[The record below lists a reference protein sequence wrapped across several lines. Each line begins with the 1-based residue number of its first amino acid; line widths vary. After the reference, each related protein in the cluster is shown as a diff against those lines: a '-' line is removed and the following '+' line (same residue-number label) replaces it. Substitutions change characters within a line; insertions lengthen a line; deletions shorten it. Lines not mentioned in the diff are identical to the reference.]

1 MSFVSVRTRAN
12 FSPARNVLST
22 TAPLP
27 SALSLVRTKAPP
39 LPGLTCWNSTI
50 RQALPS
56 SSICIPFLNWFVLTV
71 SATAAYRLVDDD
83 QVLAE
88 ARVVLNPVRGDDH
101 VVLDADAPTSLE
113 VDPGLDGDD
122 VARRERVG
130 REARRLVDVESQAMT
145 QAVPEGPREG
155 GPVHESTRSGICI
168 DSRDPG
174 AEGVEARLL
183 RGDHDGVRLPEGAV
197 DRTRRERTRV
207 IGGVP
212 VHLAAG
218 VDDHGLA
225 AADLAVAGARVRAR
239 GVRARGDDGLEG
251 EDLSALVVEELL
263 NRPRD
268 VPLRSADERF
278 LDETLVHPVGNLAGS
293 LDRAELFLLLDRA
306 QLLHQTATGN
316 RLDRAGAQRLG
327 TGVRDEVSLEADSPG

>member
-27 SALSLVRTKAPP
+27 SALSFVRTKAPP

-113 VDPGLDGDD
+113 VDPGL
-122 VARRERVG
+122 
-130 REARRLVDVESQAMT
+130 
-145 QAVPEGPREG
+145 
-155 GPVHESTRSGICI
+155 ESTRSGICI

-306 QLLHQTATGN
+306 QLLHQTATRN
-316 RLDRAGAQRLG
+316 RRKGRGEPRSRFARLSDPQDPSAARVWSPRTRCLRALAPPARNES
-327 TGVRDEVSLEADSPG
+327 R